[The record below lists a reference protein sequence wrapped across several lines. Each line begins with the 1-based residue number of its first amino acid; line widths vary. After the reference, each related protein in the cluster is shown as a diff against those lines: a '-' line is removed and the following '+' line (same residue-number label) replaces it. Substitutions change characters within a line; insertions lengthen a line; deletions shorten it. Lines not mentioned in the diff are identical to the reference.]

1 MKQLHA
7 LPRQSRRTLAAGLLV
22 AALLAVGLIIWSL
35 LAAFVFDL
43 DAKASAVQTRVT
55 SINSVAGSVA
65 QLRGAWARLERDP
78 RLSVDIYPPV
88 SDAQASAAVQSAAQR
103 VFSRAGATVRS
114 VQTLDVEQQGAVR
127 RVGVRVAVTGT
138 SNQINRALEAIGAS
152 RPILIVNGGNIQM
165 MGDSRRPVDN
175 PRAPELQSTFDIY
188 AFARNG

>member
-1 MKQLHA
+1 MKLHA
-7 LPRQSRRTLAAGLLV
+7 LPRQSRRSIALGLLLAAVLGV
-22 AALLAVGLIIWSL
+22 ALIIWSL
-35 LAAFVFDL
+35 LSAFIFDL

-55 SINSVAGSVA
+55 SINSVAASVS
-65 QLRGAWARLERDP
+65 QLRQAWARLERDP
-78 RLSVDIYPPV
+78 RLSVDMYPPA
-88 SDAQASAAVQSAAQR
+88 SDAQASASVQAAAQR

-138 SNQINRALEAIGAS
+138 SNQINRALEAINAS
-152 RPILIVNGGNIQM
+152 RPILIVKGGNIQL

-175 PRAPELQSTFDIY
+175 PRAPELQATFDIF

>member
-1 MKQLHA
+1 MKLHA
-7 LPRQSRRTLAAGLLV
+7 LPRQSRRSIALGLLV
-22 AALLAVGLIIWSL
+22 AAVLAVALLVWSL
-35 LAAFVFDL
+35 LSAFVFDL

-55 SINSVAGSVA
+55 SINSVAASVS
-65 QLRGAWARLERDP
+65 QLRAAWARLERDP
-78 RLSVDIYPPV
+78 RLSVDMYPPA
-88 SDAQASAAVQSAAQR
+88 SDAQASASVQSAAQR

-138 SNQINRALEAIGAS
+138 SNQINRALEAISAS
-152 RPILIVNGGNIQM
+152 RPILIVNGGNIQL

-175 PRAPELQSTFDIY
+175 PRAPELQATFDIF

>member
-35 LAAFVFDL
+35 LSAFVFDL

-65 QLRGAWARLERDP
+65 QLRSAWARLERDP
-78 RLSVDIYPPV
+78 RLSVDMYAPV

-103 VFSRAGATVRS
+103 VFSRAGAVVRS

-152 RPILIVNGGNIQM
+152 RPILIVNGGNIQL

-175 PRAPELQSTFDIY
+175 PRAPELQATFDIF